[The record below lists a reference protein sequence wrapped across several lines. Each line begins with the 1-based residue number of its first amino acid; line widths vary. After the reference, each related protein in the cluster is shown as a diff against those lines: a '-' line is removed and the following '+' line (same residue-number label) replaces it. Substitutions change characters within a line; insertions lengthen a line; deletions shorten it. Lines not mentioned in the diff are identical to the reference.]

1 VADLDKERIAAAA
14 LAVADER
21 GVSGFT
27 MRAVAD
33 ALGVTPMALYHHVAN
48 KSELV
53 ELVVDAAISERPLP
67 PATGNWQEDLWQLA
81 NWEREAAQAH
91 PTTSQLLRLYGAWS
105 PKMLHME
112 ERWIGIWQQSG
123 LPLRDALMAATA
135 SSLAIF
141 GYVDNELRLHDI
153 ARPDEAML
161 AWLPNTRSLFTAD
174 LDPDTEF
181 ELLVRGLIEGLHG
194 RLARFGE
201 QATASPSVAAT
212 ASQ

>member
-1 VADLDKERIAAAA
+1 MADLDKERIAAVA

-33 ALGVTPMALYHHVAN
+33 ALGVTPMALYHHVAD

-67 PATGNWQEDLWQLA
+67 PATGHWQEDLWLLA
-81 NWEREAAQAH
+81 NWERDSAHAH
-91 PTTSQLLRLYGAWS
+91 PTASQLLRLYAAWS

-123 LPLRDALMAATA
+123 LPLREALMAATA

-153 ARPDEAML
+153 APPDEAML

-174 LDPDTEF
+174 LQPDTEF
-181 ELLVRGLIEGLHG
+181 EVLVRGLIEGLHG
-194 RLARFGE
+194 QLQRLGD
-201 QATASPSVAAT
+201 QAMPSTSVPAKASH
-212 ASQ
+212 

>member
-1 VADLDKERIAAAA
+1 LDKERIAAAA

-33 ALGVTPMALYHHVAN
+33 ALGVTPMALYHHVAD
-48 KSELV
+48 KSELI

-67 PATGNWQEDLWQLA
+67 PGTGNWQEDLWQLA
-81 NWEREAAQAH
+81 NWEREGARAH
-91 PTTSQLLRLYGAWS
+91 PTTSQLLRVSGAWS
-105 PKMLHME
+105 SKMLHME

-123 LPLRDALMAATA
+123 LPLREALMAATA

-141 GYVDNELRLHDI
+141 GYVDNELRLQDM

-181 ELLVRGLIEGLHG
+181 ELLVRGLIEGLHTQMH
-194 RLARFGE
+194 RLGDRAPR
-201 QATASPSVAAT
+201 SRSVPAKT
-212 ASQ
+212 SH